1 VSKIVKILIIE
12 DDENIVDYVK
22 NIFKVGWPE
31 ASILTSYNGEK
42 GLELAQ
48 SESPDVILLDL
59 GLPDINGFDVLKN
72 LRRFSSVP
80 IIIVSV
86 RGDESS
92 VIKGLNLGADEY
104 IIKPF
109 KQLELLAR
117 VRSFARRR
125 QEHLT
130 EDLSIAYGPLRFGS
144 SLRDVICGEREITVT
159 MTEGRILY
167 ELVSSKGKVITTSS
181 LARKLWGINNKDIS
195 VKNSIRTY
203 IHRLRQKIEDNP
215 KNPTLIL
222 TKPYVGYFIGK

>member
-1 VSKIVKILIIE
+1 VKILIIE
-12 DDENIVDYVK
+12 DDENIIDYVK

-31 ASILTSYNGEK
+31 ASVLTAYNGGK
-42 GLELAQ
+42 GLELAE
-48 SESPDVILLDL
+48 SESPDVILLNL
-59 GLPDINGFDVLKN
+59 GLPDMNGFEVLKR
-72 LRRFSSVP
+72 LRRSSSVP

-86 RGDESS
+86 RGEESS
-92 VIKGLNLGADEY
+92 VVKGLNLGADEY

-109 KQLELLAR
+109 KQFELLAR
-117 VRSFARRR
+117 VRAWARRK
-125 QEHLT
+125 QEPLT
-130 EDLSIAYGPLRFGS
+130 VDLSINYGPLRFGS

-159 MTEGRILY
+159 LTEGYILY
-167 ELVSSKGKVITTSS
+167 ELISSKGKVVTTSR